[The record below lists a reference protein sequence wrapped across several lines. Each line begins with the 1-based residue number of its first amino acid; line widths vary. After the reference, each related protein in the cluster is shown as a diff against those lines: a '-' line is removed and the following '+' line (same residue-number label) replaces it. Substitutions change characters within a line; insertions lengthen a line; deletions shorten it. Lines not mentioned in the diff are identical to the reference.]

1 MKNKKILTITIC
13 IFSLFK
19 FYASDNMVKI
29 PATEFYR
36 KLDNGITQKVYLD
49 SFYVS
54 RTMIT
59 VDEWLFY
66 LNNSK
71 RYSIKEIEYW
81 KRKIKTEADP
91 FYEYNLS
98 INPQWPAYFI
108 SFEEVAE
115 YCNWKSVKDG
125 YSEYYIFKYEDGIT
139 KITNDIYSNGY
150 RILTKAEWQYLS
162 GITNFD
168 DNISKDELL
177 KHGGFLENSLDSLP
191 SSICTYHP
199 AKFGLYDL
207 FGTINEYLW
216 DFYNIDDNV
225 TEIKNPQ
232 GAKTFIPDEEQVYY
246 KDPLNENRYYV
257 TGSFRESVEDCI
269 NDAFYHC
276 VSTVKS
282 IIGFRLVRNAK

>member
-13 IFSLFK
+13 VFSLFK
-19 FYASDNMVKI
+19 FYASDNMVKV

-59 VDEWLFY
+59 VDEWIFY

-71 RYSIKEIEYW
+71 RYSKKEIEYW
-81 KRKIKTEADP
+81 KRKIRVEADP
-91 FYEYNLS
+91 FYEYNVS
-98 INPQWPAYFI
+98 INPQWPAYYI

-115 YCNWKSVKDG
+115 YCNWRSVEEG
-125 YSEYYIFKYEDGIT
+125 YSKYYIIKYEDGIT
-139 KITNDIYSNGY
+139 KISNDIYSNGY

-162 GITNFD
+162 GITNL
-168 DNISKDELL
+168 DNNLSKNELL

-191 SSICTYHP
+191 SSICTYKP
-199 AKFGLYDL
+199 TKFGLYDL
-207 FGTINEYLW
+207 FGTISEYLW
-216 DFYNIDDNV
+216 DFYNIDDNA

-246 KDPLNENRYYV
+246 KAPLNENRYYV
-257 TGSFRESVEDCI
+257 SGSFRESVEDCI
-269 NDAFYHC
+269 NDPFYHC

-282 IIGFRLVRNAK
+282 IIGFRLVRNAE

>member
-1 MKNKKILTITIC
+1 MKNKKLLTIAIC
-13 IFSLFK
+13 IFSLFN
-19 FYASDNMVKI
+19 FFALDNMVKI
-29 PATEFYR
+29 PATKFYR

-59 VDEWLFY
+59 VDEWTFY

-71 RYSIKEIEYW
+71 KYSKKEIEYW
-81 KRKIKTEADP
+81 KRKIRAEADP
-91 FYEYNLS
+91 FYENNLS
-98 INPQWPAYFI
+98 VNPQWPAYYI

-115 YCNWKSVKDG
+115 YCNWRSVEDG
-125 YSEYYIFKYEDGIT
+125 YSKYYNIKNEDGIT
-139 KITNDIYSNGY
+139 KITNNINANGY

-162 GITNFD
+162 GITD
-168 DNISKDELL
+168 LDNISKDDLL
-177 KHGGFLENSLDSLP
+177 KQGGFFENSLDSFP
-191 SSICTYHP
+191 SSICTYNP
-199 AKFGLYDL
+199 TKFGLYDL

-216 DFYNIDDNV
+216 DFYNNDDNT

-232 GAKTFIPDEEQVYY
+232 GAKTFIPDKEQVYY

-269 NDAFYHC
+269 KAPFYHC
-276 VSTVKS
+276 VSTEKS
-282 IIGFRLVRNAK
+282 IIGFRLVRNAE